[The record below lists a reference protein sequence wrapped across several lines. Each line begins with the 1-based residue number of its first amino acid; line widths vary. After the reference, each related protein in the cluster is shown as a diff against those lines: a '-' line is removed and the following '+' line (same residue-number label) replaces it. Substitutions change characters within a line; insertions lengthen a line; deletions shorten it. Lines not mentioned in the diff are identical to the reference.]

1 MGGAWLQRVS
11 PAWLSPGLKVDAG
24 MLLLGELHKGSG
36 RVFYLQT

>member
-11 PAWLSPGLKVDAG
+11 PACLSPGLKVDAG